1 MSSTLQR
8 VRLDPPLGR
17 SSDEPLPS
25 DLNKRTWPPN
35 KPPSF
40 GKRSLRRLLPSLI
53 TFCIGVAATLAWQS
67 ARQMNATSAQVLGWL
82 AAQTAPLVQ
91 PASDRVAR
99 AELAAVRQSIDQL
112 AAKQQQMAAD
122 IATMQAAQQV
132 ILRKVSMLPPPSPR
146 QAATPAHN
154 TAQN

>member
-8 VRLDPPLGR
+8 VRLDSPLGR

-25 DLNKRTWPPN
+25 GLNKRTWPSN

-40 GKRSLRRLLPSLI
+40 GKRSSRRLLPSLI

-91 PASDRVAR
+91 PASDRVAL
-99 AELAAVRQSIDQL
+99 AELAAVRQSIDEL

-132 ILRKVSMLPPPSPR
+132 
-146 QAATPAHN
+146 
-154 TAQN
+154 

>member
-1 MSSTLQR
+1 
-8 VRLDPPLGR
+8 
-17 SSDEPLPS
+17 
-25 DLNKRTWPPN
+25 
-35 KPPSF
+35 
-40 GKRSLRRLLPSLI
+40 LRRLLPSLI

-67 ARQMNATSAQVLGWL
+67 ARQMNATSSQVLGWL

-91 PASDRVAR
+91 PASDRVTR
-99 AELAAVRQSIDQL
+99 AELAAVRQGIDQL

-146 QAATPAHN
+146 QAATPSRN